1 MRIAN
6 NPVRPSGVSA
16 ERSKPRDDRRI
27 SLSAGGVYRGTK
39 RNCSERAGWRLV
51 RGRPAQRL
59 SVHYQLDCDFGT
71 STLAI
76 YNEGDAVFLC
86 ENHVSAIEGPRDK
99 SIAGV
104 RPIDVVASASNDQ
117 CPARGEAEPQHEDI
131 ADVAP
136 ARAVHSAN
144 EDRPQVEEV
153 QQEIAISPKL
163 IADSPIDAAAAAE
176 VLNPAHIGDETPAPQ
191 PVVEQLIASAASA
204 SLEAPAAPKPQR
216 EMPPSISRAPVRD
229 VAYGNSA
236 KALVDETIWNMA
248 TGDRIAYWSALQQG
262 KGAPEAAQAAGGQL
276 AIVHRK
282 ISDYTA
288 KIEAIFSQSK
298 ARISFS
304 DTIDRP
310 LEQAI
315 LEIIG
320 SNATD
325 AAKDAAVDHL
335 GSFQQRIKCGLE
347 RDISPLEAH
356 IIACS
361 IGDAANWGFASSL
374 PEEVRPAYRAV
385 YGNIR
390 DAIRTAVPEARGLD
404 ERLANLFAAKSELA
418 AMPAC
423 KALHALSV

>member
-1 MRIAN
+1 MA
-6 NPVRPSGVSA
+6 
-16 ERSKPRDDRRI
+16 
-27 SLSAGGVYRGTK
+27 RGQ
-39 RNCSERAGWRLV
+39 
-51 RGRPAQRL
+51 PAQRL

-104 RPIDVVASASNDQ
+104 RPIDIVANADDEQS
-117 CPARGEAEPQHEDI
+117 PARGEAELQHEDI
-131 ADVAP
+131 AEVARP
-136 ARAVHSAN
+136 TAVPSAN
-144 EDRPQVEEV
+144 EDRRARDGRQEEPTF
-153 QQEIAISPKL
+153 AKP
-163 IADSPIDAAAAAE
+163 IADSPTDTAAE
-176 VLNPAHIGDETPAPQ
+176 VLNPAHIGNESPARQ
-191 PVVEQLIASAASA
+191 LVAERPVASAASA
-204 SLEAPAAPKPQR
+204 SLEALAAPKPQQQ
-216 EMPPSISRAPVRD
+216 MPPSIARAPVRD

-282 ISDYTA
+282 IADYTA
-288 KIEAIFSQSK
+288 KIEAIYSQSA
-298 ARISFS
+298 ARISVS
-304 DTIDRP
+304 DTVDRP

-320 SNATD
+320 STTTDD

-335 GSFQQRIKCGLE
+335 GSFQQRIKCGLNRE
-347 RDISPLEAH
+347 ISPLQAH
-356 IIACS
+356 IIARS

-374 PEEVRPAYRAV
+374 VGEVKPVYRAV

-390 DAIRTAVPEARGLD
+390 DAIRTAVPESRELD
-404 ERLANLFAAKSELA
+404 ERLANLYAAKSELA
-418 AMPAC
+418 TMPTS
-423 KALHALSV
+423 KALHALSI